1 MNVTL
6 TRKLI
11 LNVSPFNSEHC
22 SSELPRSLI
31 NHLFPILSNTSM
43 RKTFE
48 QHVVQGIV
56 PLLTYLDTTTKEVAT
71 MSKVADRQYFDG
83 TGDCSKEEDA

>member
-1 MNVTL
+1 
-6 TRKLI
+6 
-11 LNVSPFNSEHC
+11 
-22 SSELPRSLI
+22 
-31 NHLFPILSNTSM
+31 M